1 MLVVALILD
10 SLLGGKSPAAATEQ
24 LVIIFMFFVKDLTVI
39 TVAFLNFSAMSPKDW
54 TVQPQAQESKG
65 GVKVYVKP
73 CSRLQKPFDL
83 QIE

>member
-39 TVAFLNFSAMSPKDW
+39 TVAFLNFSAMSPKD
-54 TVQPQAQESKG
+54 
-65 GVKVYVKP
+65 
-73 CSRLQKPFDL
+73 
-83 QIE
+83 